1 MCHYMSITI
10 TDGLTCRGHR
20 PGPRFGAA
28 RAAQG
33 WYSWTVI
40 PFVFSN
46 YSYNIYI
53 YIYLYIYMKCYI

>member
-40 PFVFSN
+40 LFFVLLIIGV
-46 YSYNIYI
+46 IYI
-53 YIYLYIYMKCYI
+53 YIYIHWKCYI